1 MDTNDFI
8 NLLQDKVTAEKV
20 LDALED
26 VRIAVAVHIET
37 VNPSAHDVLKLINL
51 CVYQARQKYKEKTD
65 ACIAAAKQAVYESS
79 IEKFC
84 GDRKR

>member
-20 LDALED
+20 LNALED

-37 VNPSAHDVLKLINL
+37 VNPSAHDILKLINL
-51 CVYQARQKYKEKTD
+51 CVYQARRKYKEKTD
-65 ACIAAAKQAVYESS
+65 AYIAAAKQVVYEAS
-79 IEKFC
+79 IEKYC
-84 GDRKR
+84 EVRKH